1 MAPPFNGAPLSPQPA
16 LTLRK
21 TTKSACSSRRRWEND
36 RALMIFRCLGY
47 PGSIAFAV
55 QITLLKM
62 ACSAARTIRR
72 QEGEGTM
79 TTYTADISWTLAS
92 GEEFL
97 KGRYSR
103 GHILSF
109 DGGTVVPASASPHV
123 VGKWAVEAA
132 VDPEEMLV
140 AALSDCHMLSF
151 LHVARLAGFTVAAYR
166 DHAEGLMEEISPG
179 KQAMTRVV
187 LHPQIEWIGEV
198 PEEAKLKHIHHEAHE
213 VCFIANSVK
222 TNVTVA

>member
-1 MAPPFNGAPLSPQPA
+1 M
-16 LTLRK
+16 
-21 TTKSACSSRRRWEND
+21 
-36 RALMIFRCLGY
+36 
-47 PGSIAFAV
+47 
-55 QITLLKM
+55 
-62 ACSAARTIRR
+62 TI
-72 QEGEGTM
+72 
-79 TTYTADISWTLAS
+79 YTADISWTLAS
-92 GEEFL
+92 GEDFL

-103 GHILSF
+103 GHTLSF

-151 LHVARLAGFTVAAYR
+151 LHVARLAGFAVAAYR

-179 KQAMTRVV
+179 KQAVTKVV
-187 LHPQIEWIGEV
+187 LHPQIEWIGEA
-198 PEEAKLKHIHHEAHE
+198 PEKVKLEHMHQEAHE